1 MRNVLHAGH
10 FSVYKLQNERSG
22 IGTFGD
28 SDWTLEKIHCVS
40 NGVLKQI
47 FWTGCGMLTLGGLQN
62 SPWKGHCWPGLVLTV
77 AWLWVGSWTSSVC
90 DVPAHPHFCDSV
102 MIRAHSV
109 TGAAF
114 LMGNSL
120 IYQVIIRCQK
130 KAYQEGWNLV
140 LKGKF
145 NSSKWQK
152 WLFLNVAWQ
161 TKPYCHATLLFV
173 VEFNHSTLPDKFSH
187 LIPFTSVSNFSSC
200 PFNLGRLLKIRV
212 LKDVV

>member
-1 MRNVLHAGH
+1 MFLLKKRRR
-10 FSVYKLQNERSG
+10 RSW
-22 IGTFGD
+22 IYTLGD
-28 SDWTLEKIHCVS
+28 SDWMVEKIHCVS
-40 NGVLKQI
+40 NGALKQI
-47 FWTGCGMLTLGGLQN
+47 FWIGRVRFTLRGLQN
-62 SPWKGHCWPGLVLTV
+62 LPWKRHCWPHLVLTV
-77 AWLWVGSWTSSVC
+77 AWLWEGSWTTSVC
-90 DVPAHPHFCDSV
+90 DIPPNLCDSV

-120 IYQVIIRCQK
+120 IYQAIIRCQK
-130 KAYQEGWNLV
+130 KAYQESWNLG

-152 WLFLNVAWQ
+152 WVFLNVAWQ
-161 TKPYCHATLLFV
+161 TKPYCHAMLLFV

-187 LIPFTSVSNFSSC
+187 FIPFTSVCNFSSC
-200 PFNLGRLLKIRV
+200 PFNLARLLKTRV